1 MSGSLFQGAPQTAT
15 SYAQNTSETPKWM
28 QDAIYNLIQTSTNI
42 ANRPYEAYKG
52 ERLAGFAPQQL
63 AAYDLV
69 NKNVGAY
76 QPDMTF
82 ASTGMQGFSGKGTA
96 NQLQAGQAPYLR
108 QDLVGSNLNAGQQ
121 LYGQAAGINIPGA
134 AQPYLGQAASQNI
147 TGAAQPYLN
156 RAASQDIVG
165 AAKFY
170 FDQAA
175 SKSGLGAAQKYFDK
189 AFDLD
194 SVKAADPYLQRAS
207 ALDVIGSAQPYLDR
221 AGALDIVGAAQPLLN
236 KAESTTAQSLAERA
250 LTAANP
256 YLTAAGQTSAS
267 QVGQYMS
274 PYQQG
279 VLDVI
284 AKQGARNLSENL
296 LPQVSDSFIKAG
308 QFGSN
313 RMGEFGSRALRDT
326 QEAILREQS
335 MAAQQG
341 YGQSLNAAQAD
352 LARQAQLAGTVGSI
366 SGADLSRVL
375 QGGAQY
381 GNLGQTAGQLTGQQ
395 LQALTNLGQTTGQ
408 LTSQQMQNLTNIGQT
423 YGQLTNQQ
431 MQALTNLGSSAGQL
445 TNQEAQNLINMGQS
459 SGQLTAQQAQSLANI
474 GQTSGQL
481 TGQQAN
487 IFANLGQTSGQLTGQ
502 QMQNLANI
510 GQMQTSAGQNQQQ
523 FGLTAAQQAQ
533 AAQAQDYVRQ
543 MSALQS
549 VNEMARQNQALRTA
563 DAAALESAG
572 AAEQN
577 MVQRIF
583 DRDRAKAEEDRL
595 YPQKQLDWLST
606 QIRGIAPSVPTV
618 QTSTGSTSGASYSP
632 SPLSQLA
639 TGIYTA
645 KGLASI

>member
-1 MSGSLFQGAPQTAT
+1 MSGSLFQGTPQVAT

-52 ERLAGFAPQQL
+52 ERVAGFAPQQL

-82 ASTGMQGFSGKGTA
+82 ASTGMKGFSEKGTA
-96 NQLQAGQAPYLR
+96 DQLRAEQGKYLR
-108 QDLVGSNLNAGQQ
+108 QDLVGTNLDAGQQ
-121 LYGQAAGINIPGA
+121 LFGRAGGMDIV
-134 AQPYLGQAASQNI
+134 
-147 TGAAQPYLN
+147 GAAQPYLN
-156 RAASQDIVG
+156 RA
-165 AAKFY
+165 
-170 FDQAA
+170 
-175 SKSGLGAAQKYFDK
+175 
-189 AFDLD
+189 
-194 SVKAADPYLQRAS
+194 
-207 ALDVIGSAQPYLDR
+207 GSM
-221 AGALDIVGAAQPLLN
+221 DIVGAAQPLLG
-236 KAESTTAQSLAERA
+236 KAEATTAQSLAERA

-335 MAAQQG
+335 QAAQQG

-366 SGADLSRVL
+366 SGADLSRVM

-395 LQALTNLGQTTGQ
+395 
-408 LTSQQMQNLTNIGQT
+408 M
-423 YGQLTNQQ
+423 
-431 MQALTNLGSSAGQL
+431 
-445 TNQEAQNLINMGQS
+445 
-459 SGQLTAQQAQSLANI
+459 QSL
-474 GQTSGQL
+474 T
-481 TGQQAN
+481 
-487 IFANLGQTSGQLTGQ
+487 NLGQTSGQLTGQ
-502 QMQNLANI
+502 QMQNLANL
-510 GQMQTSAGQNQQQ
+510 GQMQTTAGQAQQQ

-543 MSALQS
+543 MSALQNVS
-549 VNEMARQNQALRTA
+549 EMARQNQALRTA
-563 DAAALESAG
+563 DSAALESAG
-572 AAEQN
+572 AAQQN
-577 MVQRIF
+577 ISQRTF
-583 DRDRAKAEEDRL
+583 DAERAKAEEDRL
-595 YPQKQLDWLST
+595 YPQRQLDWLST

-639 TGIYTA
+639 TGIYTV